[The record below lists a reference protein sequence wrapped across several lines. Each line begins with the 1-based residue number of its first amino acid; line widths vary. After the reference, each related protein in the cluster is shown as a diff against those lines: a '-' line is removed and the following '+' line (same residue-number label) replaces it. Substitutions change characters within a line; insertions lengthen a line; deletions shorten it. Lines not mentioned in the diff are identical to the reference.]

1 MGSKEKD
8 AVDERR
14 ERDRKQLYRMVQD
27 IQDVE
32 ERDKKLTVHQK

>member
-32 ERDKKLTVHQK
+32 ERDKKLTVH